1 MFPFNGH
8 EESGPQPLTDE
19 DHQLLSSLVQK
30 YGHSSIIY
38 ALTGYGES
46 CMYLLHAAKTAANL
60 SARASIFSANTLMS
74 SAAASMSAPSLA
86 WTSSEASQCRSD
98 GASIHTQ
105 HTWPEVVA
113 EMPPMHD
120 AEAGK
125 LAERSWL
132 DSPAPVPSPMT
143 AEGASHPSPRLIAP
157 TGKKYQCPMCYLDS
171 SPVGFGRKSDF
182 KKHLH
187 NFHGSDV
194 VWICH
199 TKGCHMS
206 FSTERAYSTHAK
218 EAHRMKALPNSTAR
232 TDLCPQVVFPC
243 GFATCRDRLF
253 EAATPEDASATRD
266 KHFEHIAKHFEDD
279 FDVSDWEYKVQI
291 QNLLRQQQVKSVWKT
306 CIWPKEK
313 RQQLQWRSRSSGEL
327 KRMLESRHL
336 GSDVSQIVRLAFI
349 LGNAPFSTS
358 GAAPPGELES
368 YFQLPYRNQCPDD
381 APTQS
386 VSPPDVKGEE
396 DSSSTFSFSKY
407 RSSTQTVFRLSG
419 RNSKRAS
426 RPPTP
431 TPVTDMATDTVMAE
445 DGGAAGPHP
454 GTPFQIP
461 NETVWP
467 VDAPKFAP
475 EQPVMHKPMEQPMES
490 PMIYPLQGQDQS
502 YATWTGMDTSMTHM
516 DAMHHQMDGM
526 PMHYHAHAQHPN
538 QHVQLGSNGGG
549 LYNNSNHYAMSASPT
564 STVIRPGTP
573 TPHKRPGSWSR
584 VMSMESLRPS
594 KKMPPQ
600 DMGGMMSTP
609 MGM

>member
-19 DHQLLSSLVQK
+19 DHQLLNSLVQK
-30 YGHSSIIY
+30 YGHSSIVY

-46 CMYLLHAAKTAANL
+46 
-60 SARASIFSANTLMS
+60 SRASIFSANTLLS

-98 GASIHTQ
+98 GASVHTQ
-105 HTWPEVVA
+105 YTWPEVVA
-113 EMPPMHD
+113 DMPPMHD
-120 AEAGK
+120 ADTGK

-143 AEGASHPSPRLIAP
+143 AEGPAHPSPRLIAP

-199 TKGCHMS
+199 TKGCHLS

-232 TDLCPQVVFPC
+232 TDLCPQVVFSC
-243 GFATCRDRLF
+243 GFGSCRDRVF
-253 EAATPEDASATRD
+253 EASTPEDASAMRD

-279 FDVSDWEYKVQI
+279 FDVSTWEYKVQV
-291 QNLLRQQQVKSVWKT
+291 QNLLRQEQVKQVWKT

-313 RQQLQWRSRSSGEL
+313 RQQLQWRARSSGEL
-327 KRMLESRHL
+327 KRMLEARHL
-336 GSDVSQIVRLAFI
+336 GADVSQIVRLAFI
-349 LGNAPFSTS
+349 LGNAPFSAS

-368 YFQLPYRNQCPDD
+368 YFQLPYRNQCPIDTP
-381 APTQS
+381 AQAA
-386 VSPPDVKGEE
+386 SPSAVKDEA

-431 TPVTDMATDTVMAE
+431 TPVTEMVTDTVMAE

-454 GTPFQIP
+454 GTPFSIP

-467 VDAPKFAP
+467 VDAPRFAP
-475 EQPVMHKPMEQPMES
+475 EPPTMHKPMEHPVES
-490 PMIYPLQGQDQS
+490 PMIYPLQGQDQA
-502 YATWTGMDTSMTHM
+502 YAAWNGMDTTMTHSM
-516 DAMHHQMDGM
+516 DAMHHHQMDGM
-526 PMHYHAHAQHPN
+526 QMNYHTHAQHPHAQHPN
-538 QHVQLGSNGGG
+538 PHPQLGSNAG
-549 LYNNSNHYAMSASPT
+549 LYNYAMNASQA
-564 STVIRPGTP
+564 STIMRPGTP

-594 KKMPPQ
+594 KKMSQQ
-600 DMGGMMSTP
+600 DMSMMPTS
-609 MGM
+609 MGI

>member
-19 DHQLLSSLVQK
+19 DHQLLNSLVQK
-30 YGHSSIIY
+30 YGHSSIVY

-46 CMYLLHAAKTAANL
+46 
-60 SARASIFSANTLMS
+60 SRASMFSSNTLLS
-74 SAAASMSAPSLA
+74 SAAASLSAPSLA

-98 GASIHTQ
+98 GASVHTQ
-105 HTWPEVVA
+105 YTWPEVVA
-113 EMPPMHD
+113 DMPPMHD
-120 AEAGK
+120 ADTGK

-143 AEGASHPSPRLIAP
+143 AEGPSQPSPRLIVP

-199 TKGCHMS
+199 TKGCHLS

-243 GFATCRDRLF
+243 GFGSCRDRVF
-253 EAATPEDASATRD
+253 EASSSEDASATRD

-279 FDVSDWEYKVQI
+279 FDVSTWEYKVQV
-291 QNLLRQQQVKSVWKT
+291 QNLLRQEQVKQVWKT

-313 RQQLQWRSRSSGEL
+313 RQQLQWRARSSGEL
-327 KRMLESRHL
+327 KRMLEARHL

-349 LGNAPFSTS
+349 LGNAPFSAS

-368 YFQLPYRNQCPDD
+368 YFQLPYRNQCPIDV
-381 APTQS
+381 PTQS
-386 VSPPDVKGEE
+386 ASPAAVKDEA

-431 TPVTDMATDTVMAE
+431 TPVTEMVTDTVMAE

-454 GTPFQIP
+454 GTPFSIP

-467 VDAPKFAP
+467 ADAPRFAP
-475 EQPVMHKPMEQPMES
+475 EPPVMHKPMEHPVES
-490 PMIYPLQGQDQS
+490 PMVYPLQGHHQAYNAWD
-502 YATWTGMDTSMTHM
+502 GMDTSMTHGM
-516 DAMHHQMDGM
+516 DAMNHHQMDGM
-526 PMHYHAHAQHPN
+526 QMNYHTHAQHPHAQHPN
-538 QHVQLGSNGGG
+538 PHPQLGSNAG
-549 LYNNSNHYAMSASPT
+549 LYNYAMNASQA
-564 STVIRPGTP
+564 STIMRPGTP

-584 VMSMESLRPS
+584 VMSMEGLRPS
-594 KKMPPQ
+594 KKMSQQ
-600 DMGGMMSTP
+600 DMGMMPTS

>member
-1 MFPFNGH
+1 
-8 EESGPQPLTDE
+8 
-19 DHQLLSSLVQK
+19 
-30 YGHSSIIY
+30 
-38 ALTGYGES
+38 
-46 CMYLLHAAKTAANL
+46 
-60 SARASIFSANTLMS
+60 
-74 SAAASMSAPSLA
+74 
-86 WTSSEASQCRSD
+86 
-98 GASIHTQ
+98 
-105 HTWPEVVA
+105 
-113 EMPPMHD
+113 MHD

-132 DSPAPVPSPMT
+132 DSPGPGPSPMT
-143 AEGASHPSPRLIAP
+143 AEGPSHPSPRLIAP

-187 NFHGSDV
+187 NFHGSDI

-199 TKGCHMS
+199 TKGCHQS

-232 TDLCPQVVFPC
+232 TDLCPQVVFAC
-243 GFATCRDRLF
+243 GFGSCRDRLF
-253 EAATPEDASATRD
+253 EAASPEDACATRD

-279 FDVSDWEYKVQI
+279 FDVSNWEYKVQVH
-291 QNLLRQQQVKSVWKT
+291 NLLRQQQVKPVWKT

-327 KRMLESRHL
+327 KRMLEARHL
-336 GSDVSQIVRLAFI
+336 GSDISQIVRLAFI
-349 LGNAPFSTS
+349 LGNAPFSAS
-358 GAAPPGELES
+358 GAPPPGELES
-368 YFQLPYRNQCPDD
+368 YFQLPYRNQCPVD

-386 VSPPDVKGEE
+386 ASPVGVKGEE
-396 DSSSTFSFSKY
+396 DSSSIFSKY

-419 RNSKRAS
+419 RNSKRVS

-431 TPVTDMATDTVMAE
+431 TPVTEMVPDTVMAE

-454 GTPFQIP
+454 GTPFSIP
-461 NETVWP
+461 NETAWP

-475 EQPVMHKPMEQPMES
+475 EQPVMHKPMEHAHPMEN
-490 PMIYPLQGQDQS
+490 PMVYPLQGQDQA
-502 YATWTGMDTSMTHM
+502 YATWTGMDGMQHHHPM
-516 DAMHHQMDGM
+516 EEMHQMDGM
-526 PMHYHAHAQHPN
+526 QMNYHPQAQHPN
-538 QHVQLGSNGGG
+538 PHPQLGSNGG
-549 LYNNSNHYAMSASPT
+549 LYNYAMNASQA
-564 STVIRPGTP
+564 TVRPGTP

-594 KKMPPQ
+594 KKISQQ
-600 DMGGMMSTP
+600 DMGMPMS

>member
-19 DHQLLSSLVQK
+19 DHQLLTSLVQK
-30 YGHSSIIY
+30 YGHSSIVY

-46 CMYLLHAAKTAANL
+46 
-60 SARASIFSANTLMS
+60 SRASIFSANTLLS
-74 SAAASMSAPSLA
+74 SGGASLSAPSLA
-86 WTSSEASQCRSD
+86 WTSSDASQCRSD
-98 GASIHTQ
+98 GASISTQ

-113 EMPPMHD
+113 DMPPMHD
-120 AEAGK
+120 AETGK

-132 DSPAPVPSPMT
+132 DSPAPVPSPMI

-187 NFHGSDV
+187 NFHGSDI

-199 TKGCHMS
+199 TKGCYQS

-232 TDLCPQVVFPC
+232 TDLCPQVVFSC
-243 GFATCRDRLF
+243 GFETCRDRVF
-253 EAATPEDASATRD
+253 EAASAEDASATRD

-291 QNLLRQQQVKSVWKT
+291 QNLLRQQQVKPVWKT

-313 RQQLQWRSRSSGEL
+313 RQQLQWRARSSGDL
-327 KRMLESRHL
+327 RRMLEARHL
-336 GSDVSQIVRLAFI
+336 GSDISQIVRLAFI
-349 LGNAPFSTS
+349 LGNAPFSAP
-358 GAAPPGELES
+358 GAAPPGELDS
-368 YFQLPYRNQCPDD
+368 YFQLPYRHLCPDD
-381 APTQS
+381 APTQCA
-386 VSPPDVKGEE
+386 SPPGIKGEE

-431 TPVTDMATDTVMAE
+431 TPVTEMAPDTDMAE
-445 DGGAAGPHP
+445 DSGAAGPHP
-454 GTPFQIP
+454 GTPYQIP
-461 NETVWP
+461 SETVWH
-467 VDAPKFAP
+467 DAPKFAP
-475 EQPVMHKPMEQPMES
+475 EQQPAMHKPLEQPMES
-490 PMIYPLQGQDQS
+490 PMIYPLQGQDQA
-502 YATWTGMDTSMTHM
+502 YATWTTMDTPMAQPM
-516 DAMHHQMDGM
+516 DGMHHHHHHQMDEM
-526 PMHYHAHAQHPN
+526 QMHYHAQAQAQQHHNQHP
-538 QHVQLGSNGGG
+538 QLGSNGSIYGG
-549 LYNNSNHYAMSASPT
+549 YAVNASPT
-564 STVIRPGTP
+564 STVVRPGTP

-594 KKMPPQ
+594 KKMSAQ
-600 DMGGMMSTP
+600 DMGGMMPTS
-609 MGM
+609 MGGM

>member
-1 MFPFNGH
+1 
-8 EESGPQPLTDE
+8 
-19 DHQLLSSLVQK
+19 
-30 YGHSSIIY
+30 
-38 ALTGYGES
+38 
-46 CMYLLHAAKTAANL
+46 
-60 SARASIFSANTLMS
+60 
-74 SAAASMSAPSLA
+74 
-86 WTSSEASQCRSD
+86 
-98 GASIHTQ
+98 
-105 HTWPEVVA
+105 
-113 EMPPMHD
+113 MHD

-143 AEGASHPSPRLIAP
+143 AEAASHPSPRLIAP

-199 TKGCHMS
+199 TKGCHLS

-232 TDLCPQVVFPC
+232 TDLCPQVVFSC
-243 GFATCRDRLF
+243 GFAACRDRIF
-253 EAATPEDASATRD
+253 EAATPEEASATRD

-279 FDVSDWEYKVQI
+279 FDVANWEYKVQI
-291 QNLLRQQQVKSVWKT
+291 QNLLRQSQVKPVWKT

-313 RQQLQWRSRSSGEL
+313 RQQLQWRSRSSGDL
-327 KRMLESRHL
+327 RRMLEARHL
-336 GSDVSQIVRLAFI
+336 GTDVSQIVRLAFI
-349 LGNAPFSTS
+349 LGNAPFSAP
-358 GAAPPGELES
+358 GAPPPAELDS
-368 YFQLPYRNQCPDD
+368 YFQLPYRNHCPND
-381 APTQS
+381 APAQS
-386 VSPPDVKGEE
+386 ASPSAVKGEE
-396 DSSSTFSFSKY
+396 DNSSIFSKY

-431 TPVTDMATDTVMAE
+431 TPVTEMVPDTVMAE

-454 GTPFQIP
+454 GTPFAIP
-461 NETVWP
+461 TENAWP

-475 EQPVMHKPMEQPMES
+475 EQQMMQKPMEHPMEH
-490 PMIYPLQGQDQS
+490 PMVYPLQGQDHA
-502 YATWTGMDTSMTHM
+502 YATWTGMDTTMTQGM
-516 DAMHHQMDGM
+516 EGMHHMDGM
-526 PMHYHAHAQHPN
+526 QMNYHPHAQHPN
-538 QHVQLGSNGGG
+538 PHPQLGSNGSNGG
-549 LYNNSNHYAMSASPT
+549 LYNYAMNASQA
-564 STVIRPGTP
+564 TVRPGTP

-584 VMSMESLRPS
+584 VISMESLRPS
-594 KKMPPQ
+594 KKMSQQ
-600 DMGGMMSTP
+600 DMNGMMPTS